1 MDEPNILEERSQED
15 DQMETKET
23 IKLTEEELKT
33 KLLNEIDEEDKK
45 KFENLKARDI
55 LELTENQWKE
65 IFETIKGIA
74 YFNRISK
81 LKVKT
86 LLIKKNRNN
95 LRKNVEQKEKEKK

>member
-1 MDEPNILEERSQED
+1 MNNNSSDKKIEEKPQKYK
-15 DQMETKET
+15 METEE
-23 IKLTEEELKT
+23 TEEELKT

-45 KFENLKARDI
+45 KFKNLKSRDI

-81 LKVKT
+81 LKV
-86 LLIKKNRNN
+86 RHF
-95 LRKNVEQKEKEKK
+95 